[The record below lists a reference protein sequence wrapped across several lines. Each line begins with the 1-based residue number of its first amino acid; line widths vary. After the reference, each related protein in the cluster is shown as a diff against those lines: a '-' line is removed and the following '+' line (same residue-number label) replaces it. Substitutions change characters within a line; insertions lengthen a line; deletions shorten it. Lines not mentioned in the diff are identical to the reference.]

1 MKDDLKIILFLCN
14 WCPHAAFQT
23 LQDTLAPLP
32 REIRMIRIPCSGR
45 ITKSLL
51 FKAFET
57 GADGVALVGCQPGTC
72 RYGIGTRVA
81 ERNVEDTRGIL
92 RLLGLGEERL
102 GFASFYPD
110 QPSELLDFLTTF
122 KNRIQELGKT
132 PVEPSSRIKTST
144 LSHESAASIM
154 AAHNI
159 YTCQDCGKCSSAC
172 PVTLSGKQFSP
183 RAIAN
188 AVVAGDLESSS
199 IREDIWS
206 CLTCGLCYDRCPSAV
221 TFPDFIKEM
230 RNSAPASGKFE
241 AHEGFFHSLMRT
253 MASANLPVEHW
264 RWLPPEIQTDPKI
277 KSSSSEGALP
287 TSTLFSR
294 ITWASAPATFW
305 PMRSG
310 S

>member
-57 GADGVALVGCQPGTC
+57 GADGVALMGCKPGTC

-110 QPSELLDFLTTF
+110 QPSELLDFLTMF
-122 KNRIQELGKT
+122 RNRIQEMGKT
-132 PVEPSSRIKTST
+132 PVEPSSRKKTQRCLPSPPPLLWPPIIFT
-144 LSHESAASIM
+144 LARIAANV
-154 AAHNI
+154 H
-159 YTCQDCGKCSSAC
+159 Q
-172 PVTLSGKQFSP
+172 P
-183 RAIAN
+183 
-188 AVVAGDLESSS
+188 
-199 IREDIWS
+199 
-206 CLTCGLCYDRCPSAV
+206 
-221 TFPDFIKEM
+221 
-230 RNSAPASGKFE
+230 AP
-241 AHEGFFHSLMRT
+241 
-253 MASANLPVEHW
+253 
-264 RWLPPEIQTDPKI
+264 
-277 KSSSSEGALP
+277 
-287 TSTLFSR
+287 
-294 ITWASAPATFW
+294 
-305 PMRSG
+305 
-310 S
+310 

>member
-57 GADGVALVGCQPGTC
+57 GADGVALLGCQPGTC

-122 KNRIQELGKT
+122 REPDSGTGQNACRTSFQDKEL
-132 PVEPSSRIKTST
+132 
-144 LSHESAASIM
+144 
-154 AAHNI
+154 
-159 YTCQDCGKCSSAC
+159 
-172 PVTLSGKQFSP
+172 
-183 RAIAN
+183 N
-188 AVVAGDLESSS
+188 AV
-199 IREDIWS
+199 
-206 CLTCGLCYDRCPSAV
+206 
-221 TFPDFIKEM
+221 
-230 RNSAPASGKFE
+230 
-241 AHEGFFHSLMRT
+241 
-253 MASANLPVEHW
+253 
-264 RWLPPEIQTDPKI
+264 
-277 KSSSSEGALP
+277 
-287 TSTLFSR
+287 SR
-294 ITWASAPATFW
+294 VGRLHYGRP
-305 PMRSG
+305 
-310 S
+310 

>member
-1 MKDDLKIILFLCN
+1 MENDLKIILFLRN

-110 QPSELLDFLTTF
+110 QSSEMLDFLTAF
-122 KNRIQELGKT
+122 RNRILQLGKT
-132 PVEPSSRIKTST
+132 PVEPPRRTIKPA
-144 LSHESAASIM
+144 LSPESAASIM
-154 AAHNI
+154 ATHNI
-159 YTCQDCGKCSSAC
+159 NTCLDCGNVHPHA
-172 PVTLSGKQFSP
+172 
-183 RAIAN
+183 R
-188 AVVAGDLESSS
+188 
-199 IREDIWS
+199 
-206 CLTCGLCYDRCPSAV
+206 
-221 TFPDFIKEM
+221 
-230 RNSAPASGKFE
+230 
-241 AHEGFFHSLMRT
+241 
-253 MASANLPVEHW
+253 
-264 RWLPPEIQTDPKI
+264 
-277 KSSSSEGALP
+277 
-287 TSTLFSR
+287 
-294 ITWASAPATFW
+294 
-305 PMRSG
+305 
-310 S
+310 